1 MWHNSYFIVP
11 AVLLAAAAI
20 HAARTRQRIS
30 QVRYAKGLPGRGLPL
45 LDTAFLSGG
54 PGRVFDTA
62 LVRMHMSEQAV
73 ISRSG
78 LVTLTG
84 AKPYDAVDK
93 AIQDAVGPTGSRQLG
108 PLRRTVMRS
117 AAVQEIGDRLADRGL
132 MRRPE
137 RLRRARTARRL
148 LWLALLPV
156 VASAVA
162 APLLDDGVA
171 GHERPKLWIPVVL
184 LIVGFVSLLATPR
197 VKSRITPAGQRQ
209 LSLMQGP
216 WKPNAGVSP
225 RLAGGALLGA
235 LALGGLAAAGLGEPE
250 LEAAMLAASTDEE
263 EAVRQAVAANGSATS
278 SSSSSSS
285 SSCSS
290 GSDGGSA
297 AWCGSSD
304 SGSGSSGSS
313 GSGCGSSS
321 CGSSSSSCGSSS
333 SSSCGSSSSSCGSSS
348 SSSCGSSCGGG
359 CGS

>member
-20 HAARTRQRIS
+20 HASRTRQRIGR
-30 QVRYAKGLPGRGLPL
+30 VRYAKGLPGRGLPL

-73 ISRSG
+73 VSRSG

-84 AKPYDAVDK
+84 GKPYDAVDK
-93 AIQDAVGPTGSRQLG
+93 AVQDAVGPTGSRQLG
-108 PLRRTVMRS
+108 SLRPAVMRS

-132 MRRPE
+132 LRRPE

-148 LWLALLPV
+148 LWLAMLVV

-162 APLLDDGVA
+162 AELLDDGVP
-171 GHERPKLWIPVVL
+171 GRERPNLWVPGIL
-184 LIVGFVSLLATPR
+184 LLVGLVTLLATPP
-197 VKSRITPAGQRQ
+197 VKSRITPAGERQ
-209 LSLMQGP
+209 LSLMQGRP
-216 WKPNAGVSP
+216 WTPNAGMPP

-235 LALGGLAAAGLGEPE
+235 LALGGLAAAGMDDQE
-250 LEAAMLAASTDEE
+250 LQAAMLAASTED
-263 EAVRQAVAANGSATS
+263 EAVRQAAAANASGAS

-304 SGSGSSGSS
+304 SGSSGS
-313 GSGCGSSS
+313 SGCGSSTS
-321 CGSSSSSCGSSS
+321 GCGSSSSSCGSSS

>member
-1 MWHNSYFIVP
+1 MWHNSYFTVP
-11 AVLLAAAAI
+11 AVLLLAAAL
-20 HAARTRQRIS
+20 HASLTRQAVGR
-30 QVRYAKGLPGRGLPL
+30 VRYAKGLPGRGLPL

-62 LVRMHMSEQAV
+62 LVRMHLGEQAV

-84 AKPYDAVDK
+84 AKPYDAVDQ
-93 AIQDAVGPTGSRQLG
+93 AVQDAVGPTGSRELG
-108 PLRRTVMRS
+108 PLRRAVMRS

-132 MRRPE
+132 LRRPE

-148 LWLALLPV
+148 LWLALLLV

-162 APLLDDGVA
+162 ALLLDDGAA
-171 GHERPKLWIPVVL
+171 GHERPNLWIPGVL
-184 LIVGFVSLLATPR
+184 LVVGFVSLLATPPMR
-197 VKSRITPAGQRQ
+197 SRITPAGERQ
-209 LSLMQGP
+209 LSLMQGRP
-216 WKPNAGVSP
+216 WKPNAGMPP

-235 LALGGLAAAGLGEPE
+235 LALGGLAAAGLEDQE
-250 LEAAMLAASTDEE
+250 LQAAMLAASAEE
-263 EAVRQAVAANGSATS
+263 EAVRQAAAANAAGS
-278 SSSSSSS
+278 SSSSSSG

-304 SGSGSSGSS
+304 SGSS
-313 GSGCGSSS
+313 GSGCGSSGCGS
-321 CGSSSSSCGSSS
+321 SSSGCGSSSSSGCGSS
-333 SSSCGSSSSSCGSSS
+333 SSSCGSSSSSCGSS
-348 SSSCGSSCGGG
+348 CGGG